1 MKLQLLEKKDL
12 AEPEID
18 IRYSSMTQPLNR
30 IVQYIRQQEY
40 LIQGI
45 FEKKLYQKL
54 RVRRW
59 QAKVP
64 DMSRI
69 AGKLMPRKNLDGDF
83 HTRLDDMVNET
94 CIAELIHVILCLAG
108 FGCVFLWRSAPGW
121 CVSFLYFFGNLPF
134 ILIQRYNRPMLCAL
148 ARSEKHGSRKK
159 EQI

>member
-1 MKLQLLEKKDL
+1 MGALFCLFYL
-12 AEPEID
+12 A
-18 IRYSSMTQPLNR
+18 TLG
-30 IVQYIRQQEY
+30 IVSFFLGRLFAFFRFDPQRFPFLTYP
-40 LIQGI
+40 

-83 HTRLDDMVNET
+83 HARLDDMVKET
-94 CIAELIHVILCLAG
+94 CIAELIHAILCPAG
-108 FGCVFLWRSAPGW
+108 FGCVFLWHGAPGW
-121 CVSFLYFFGNLPF
+121 CVSFLYFFGNIPF

-159 EQI
+159 EQA